1 MSAAESVSPFRPP
14 PQTVEDQWL
23 DFNGHMNMAFYNVA
37 FDRNLDA
44 FFRHLG
50 IGEAYGETRRLSFF
64 TAEVH
69 VVYKREL
76 PPRAPIDSTI
86 RLAGLDPKRIV
97 MFGELYHGSEGYLS
111 ATSEQ
116 LLLHVHLDERRVV
129 PIPDDVYA
137 ILKAEYARTAILG
150 RPDALGRSVMRLDPG

>member
-1 MSAAESVSPFRPP
+1 MSAAESASLFRPP

-50 IGEAYGETRRLSFF
+50 IGEAYGRDRGLSFF

-69 VVYKREL
+69 VVYRREL
-76 PPRAPIDSTI
+76 PPRAPIASAI
-86 RLAGLDPKRIV
+86 RIAGLDRKRVV
-97 MFGELYHGSEGYLS
+97 MFGELFHGTEHYLS

-116 LLLHVHLDERRVV
+116 LLLHVDLAERKVV
-129 PIPDDVYA
+129 GIPDDVYDRLA
-137 ILKAEYARTAILG
+137 AEYVRTAVLG
-150 RPDALGRSVMRLDPG
+150 APEGLGRSVMRPRPA

>member
-1 MSAAESVSPFRPP
+1 MSAAESANPFRPP

-50 IGEAYGETRRLSFF
+50 VAEDYGETRRLSFF

-69 VVYKREL
+69 VVYRREL
-76 PPRAPIDSTI
+76 PPRAPIESTI
-86 RLAGLDPKRIV
+86 RLAGLDAKRIV
-97 MFGELYHGSEGYLS
+97 MFGELYHGTEGYLS

-129 PIPDDVYA
+129 PMPDDVFA
-137 ILKAEYARTAILG
+137 RLSAEYARTAPLG
-150 RPDALGRSVMRLDPG
+150 PPEGLGRSVMRLRPD

>member
-1 MSAAESVSPFRPP
+1 MTAAESVSLFRPP

-50 IGEAYGETRRLSFF
+50 IGEHYGAARRLSFF

-76 PPRAPIDSTI
+76 PPRAPIESTI
-86 RLAGLDPKRIV
+86 RLAGLDARRIV
-97 MFGELYHGSEGYLS
+97 MFGELYHGTDGYLS

-129 PIPDDVYA
+129 PIPDDIFA
-137 ILKAEYARTAILG
+137 CLKAEYARTAVLG
-150 RPDALGRSVMRLDPG
+150 PPEGLGRSVKRLVPD

>member
-1 MSAAESVSPFRPP
+1 MTKSESVSPFRPP
-14 PQTVEDQWL
+14 RQTVEDQWL

-50 IGEAYGETRRLSFF
+50 IGERYGEERRLSFF

-69 VVYKREL
+69 VVYRREL
-76 PPRAPIDSTI
+76 PPRAPIESAI
-86 RLAGLDPKRIV
+86 RLAGLDRKRIV
-97 MFGELYHGSEGYLS
+97 MFGELFHGDDGYLS

-116 LLLHVHLDERRVV
+116 LLLHVHLDERKVV
-129 PIPDDVYA
+129 PIPDDVFERLA
-137 ILKAEYARTAILG
+137 SEFRRTAALG
-150 RPDALGRSVMRLDPG
+150 VPEALGRSVMRLRPD

>member
-1 MSAAESVSPFRPP
+1 MPVAESASLFRPP

-44 FFRHLG
+44 FFQHLG
-50 IGEAYGETRRLSFF
+50 IGEAYGRDRRLSFF

-69 VVYKREL
+69 VVYRREL
-76 PPRAPIDSTI
+76 PPRAPIDSRI
-86 RLAGLDPKRIV
+86 RLAGLDAKRVV
-97 MFGELYHGSEGYLS
+97 MFGELYHAGEGYLS

-116 LLLHVHLDERRVV
+116 LLLHVHLDERKVV
-129 PIPDDVYA
+129 PIPDDVLA
-137 ILKAEYARTAILG
+137 RLTAEYARTAVLG
-150 RPDALGRSVMRLDPG
+150 PPAALGRAVMRLRPD